1 VNRRVYLDTS
11 AYLAS
16 LLNEG
21 RAAFVRATV
30 EKAEVVASVL
40 LLAETWRTLVR
51 LSREGHLPVQSY
63 IVLVRQLELDRETF
77 ALYPV
82 TYDLCTSTRMPTVA
96 TPRTLDL
103 IHLRTAL
110 LFHEQSPLTTFL
122 SLDSHQN
129 QAAVEL
135 GLPVPATAPSQ

>member
-1 VNRRVYLDTS
+1 MKRRVYLDTS

-16 LLNEG
+16 LLNEE
-21 RAAFVRATV
+21 RAAFVRQTV
-30 EKAEVVASVL
+30 EKTEVVASVL

-51 LSREGHLPVQSY
+51 LSREGHLTVQSY
-63 IVLVRQLELDRETF
+63 IALSRQLELDRETF

-82 TYDLCTSTRMPTVA
+82 THDLCVSTRMPTVA

-110 LFHEQSPLTTFL
+110 LFHEQSRLTAFL
-122 SLDSHQN
+122 SLNAHQN

-135 GLPVPATAPSQ
+135 GLPLPANAPSR